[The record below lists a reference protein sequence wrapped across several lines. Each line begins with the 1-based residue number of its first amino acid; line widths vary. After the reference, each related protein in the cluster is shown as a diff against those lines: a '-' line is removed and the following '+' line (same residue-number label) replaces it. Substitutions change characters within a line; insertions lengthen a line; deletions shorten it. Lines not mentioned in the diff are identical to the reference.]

1 MILHPTSTEQDALD
15 LSPTEVKTKMSALHT
30 KALNQTVA
38 LLSGMGFSFAIIDLD
53 GVKHG
58 TLDVPTKPKKE
69 FVQSFKEY
77 VSPILDNLQV
87 GELVAVPF
95 GEYDGGD
102 LQSNIC
108 ARSFTRWGDRS
119 VMTAIKRD
127 KKTIE
132 VLRLK

>member
-1 MILHPTSTEQDALD
+1 MTIEQDALD
-15 LSPTEVKTKMSALHT
+15 LSPTEEKTNMSALHT

-38 LLSGMGFSFAIIDLD
+38 LLSGMGFNFAIIDLD

-58 TLDVPTKPKKE
+58 QLEVLEKPKRE

-77 VSPILDNLQV
+77 VTPILDALQI
-87 GELVAVPF
+87 GQLISVPF
-95 GEYDGGD
+95 DKFEGGD

-108 ARSFTRWGDRS
+108 SRANSRWGDRCI
-119 VMTAIKRD
+119 MTVIKRD
-127 KKTIE
+127 KKIVE

>member
-1 MILHPTSTEQDALD
+1 MTIEQDALD
-15 LSPTEVKTKMSALHT
+15 LSPTEEKTKMSALHT

-38 LLSGMGFSFAIIDLD
+38 LLSGMGFNFAIIDLD

-58 TLDVPTKPKKE
+58 TLEVFVKPKKE

-77 VSPILDNLQV
+77 VSPILENLQV
-87 GELVAVPF
+87 GELIAVPF
-95 GEYDGGD
+95 NEYDGGE

-108 ARSFTRWGDRS
+108 ARAFTRWGDRS

-127 KKTIE
+127 KKIIE